1 MWRKYADFNGRDTR
15 AEYWYAF
22 LVNFIIGAVLSA
34 FSRASGFFTV
44 ISGLY
49 SLAAVIPGLALFTRR
64 LHDVGKS
71 GKLWLVT
78 MIPIVLTYAILISG
92 ILGQSM
98 ALIIL
103 GLIFSLAS
111 LAVSIY
117 IIVLLA
123 KQGDFGENKYGADP
137 RTVDIPIPA
146 PAANA
151 VFRCPAC
158 GCEYDKPASFC
169 TRCGAKMD

>member
-15 AEYWYAF
+15 AEYWYAC
-22 LVNFIIGAVLSA
+22 LVNIIIGVVLSVL
-34 FSRASGFFTV
+34 SQASGFFTV
-44 ISGLY
+44 VSWLY
-49 SLAAVIPGLALFTRR
+49 NLAEIIPGLALFTRR
-64 LHDVGKS
+64 MHDVGKS
-71 GKLWLVT
+71 GKLWLAEV
-78 MIPIVLTYAILISG
+78 IPLVLTYAVLFAG
-92 ILGQSM
+92 ILGQSI

-111 LAVSIY
+111 LVLGIY
-117 IIVLLA
+117 VIVLLA

-158 GCEYDKPASFC
+158 GCEYDKPAAFC